1 MAQKL
6 LLPQQKT
13 FIQEENENLDAF
25 DKRIN
30 KWAKEMVLA
39 GDHPSPS
46 GIQISNID
54 GRIIVVHMYATTIEK
69 K

>member
-1 MAQKL
+1 MAVQKL

-13 FIQEENENLDAF
+13 FIQEANESLEAF

-30 KWAKEMVLA
+30 KWAKEVVLA

-46 GIQISNID
+46 GVQISNTE
-54 GRIIVVHMYATTIEK
+54 GRMIVVHMYATTIEK
-69 K
+69 

>member
-6 LLPQQKT
+6 ILPQQKT
-13 FIQEENENLDAF
+13 FIQEQNENLEDF

-30 KWAKEMVLA
+30 KWAEKTVLA

-46 GIQISNID
+46 GIQISHND
-54 GRIIVVHMYATTIEK
+54 GRMIVVHMYATTIEK